1 LLLILAGVLFLVLVV
16 FGRALARFYVD
27 ELWYDALG
35 RSDVFWGMIRAKVTL
50 FGMFFAA
57 FVLLAGVNLVIA
69 DRLSPSRFPANVH
82 PYVERFHE
90 LFGHRLRLLRYAGA
104 GLLAIL
110 VALPATSE
118 WQSWLLFRN
127 SRSFNIA
134 DGQFNAD
141 VGFYVF
147 QLPFLGFVLDW
158 LFIAMV
164 LVLLLTVLTHVLNGG
179 VVFASPVP
187 SVRPATK
194 GHIAVLLAVLAALK
208 AADYW
213 VSRYETTNE
222 RRGFVQGATYA
233 VVKAQLP
240 ALMLLM
246 LVALLTAG
254 LYLATIRRA
263 SWRLPLIAS
272 GLWLVVLIG
281 GGYIYPA
288 LVQSLVVNPNQQ
300 SRELPYI
307 DRNVEAT
314 RQAMGIDLDD
324 VTRKDVTFGTVTM
337 AEVENNPTPLQNV
350 RLLNPTEMLSR
361 FQIDRG
367 QEAGLAIQDLDIDRY
382 QIDGRPQ
389 QVLIAAKELDV
400 DGSPNQSWQGRHLIN
415 TRGCGL
421 VMAPVGQVLQ
431 SDSPAYQ
438 PVELT
443 RPELYFS
450 PTLSGYAIAR
460 TSQGERACAGGQTA
474 DYVGTKGVKMSSFVR
489 RAAFALAFL
498 DYNVLGSGAINS
510 DSEMLWVRNVRDRLV
525 KLAPFLTYDGD
536 PYPVAYNGRVYW
548 IVDAYTSTSRYPY
561 AQRIGND
568 VQLTSGSGLDR
579 DANYVR
585 NSVKAVVDA
594 YDGSVTFYVQD
605 DKDPILKAWQS
616 AFGKLFVPKSQ
627 MPTGLRDHLRYP
639 EDLFRVQTDVYSKYQ
654 LEPEKFFQREGA
666 WSVAQAP
673 SVDPREGTS
682 TAPTPTTPN
691 DQQSRNALASESSTI
706 RFSPYYTLFAKP
718 SGGGDDFVILRP
730 FVPFSRA
737 DQRTEL
743 QAYMTASSD
752 PDDYGRLTAYVVKPP
767 VPGPRT
773 VSNQIDSST
782 AIAQQITLQ
791 TGGGNRVKF
800 GDLQLVPLADGLLW
814 VRPFYASVTGSSDAA
829 AGAVTD
835 YRFVIVSYNGRAEF
849 GTSLGEALGKLFPG
863 FEGDLGDR
871 IGTDGSTTGGPPP
884 STEQP
889 TTGTPAELLA
899 KADQLFADA
908 ESDLRQNG
916 DLGAY
921 QTKIKQAKALVEQAL
936 AGLGGVPSGSTP
948 TTSTPSTSTPPTS
961 TTPPSSS

>member
-1 LLLILAGVLFLVLVV
+1 MLILLGVLFLVVVV

-27 ELWYDALG
+27 ELWYQGLG
-35 RSDVFWGMIRAKVTL
+35 RSDVFWGVIRAKVTL
-50 FGMFFAA
+50 FGMFFAT
-57 FVLLAGVNLVIA
+57 FVVLAGLNLVIA

-90 LFGHRLRLLRYAGA
+90 VFGHRLRLFRYAGA

-134 DGQFNAD
+134 DGQFKAD

-254 LYLATIRRA
+254 LYLATLRRA

-281 GGYIYPA
+281 GGYMYPA

-324 VTRKDVTFGTVTM
+324 VTRNNVTFGAVTT

-367 QEAGLAIQDLDIDRY
+367 QEAGLAIQDLDVDRY
-382 QIDGRPQ
+382 PIDGQLR
-389 QVLIAAKELDV
+389 QVLVAAKELDL

-438 PVELT
+438 TVDLT

-460 TSQGERACAGGQTA
+460 TSQGERACSGGQTA

-525 KLAPFLTYDGD
+525 KLAPFLSYDGD
-536 PYPVAYNGRVYW
+536 PYPVAYNGRVFW

-605 DKDPILKAWQS
+605 EQDPILKAWEG
-616 AFGKLFVPKSQ
+616 AFGKLFTPKSQ
-627 MPTGLRDHLRYP
+627 MPEGLRQHLRYP

-654 LEPEKFFQREGA
+654 LEPDKFFQREGA

-682 TAPTPTTPN
+682 TAPTATTPS
-691 DQQSRNALASESSTI
+691 DQQGGQRDALASESSTV
-706 RFSPYYTLFAKP
+706 RFSPYYTLFPSP
-718 SGGGDDFVILRP
+718 SGGDEFVILRP

-752 PDDYGRLTAYVVKPP
+752 PGDYGRLTAYLVNPP

-773 VSNQIDSST
+773 VSNKIDSST

-800 GDLQLVPLADGLLW
+800 GDLQLVPVADGLLW

-829 AGAVTD
+829 SGAVTD
-835 YRFVIVSYNGRAEF
+835 YRFVIVYYNGNAAF
-849 GTSLGEALGKLFPG
+849 GTSLGEALGKLFTG

-871 IGTDGSTTGGPPP
+871 IGPEGTSGPEP
-884 STEQP
+884 STQEP
-889 TTGTPAELLA
+889 TARTPAELLA
-899 KADQLFADA
+899 QADQLFADA
-908 ESDLRQNG
+908 QAGLKETG

-921 QTKIKQAKALVEQAL
+921 QAKINQAKALVEQAL
-936 AGLGGVPSGSTP
+936 AGLGGAPPAATTTTTTTT
-948 TTSTPSTSTPPTS
+948 TTSSG
-961 TTPPSSS
+961 